1 MYNMLLYSPT
11 YVLITQYERKN
22 QTFHVI
28 TYLSNV
34 SRKICCVNEEK
45 HNGPN
50 GRYLTA
56 SCIVKK
62 RLS

>member
-1 MYNMLLYSPT
+1 MTECQNDLKPKEKDGLETAEIVRLVPLEGSE
-11 YVLITQYERKN
+11 VGHSI
-22 QTFHVI
+22 V
-28 TYLSNV
+28 
-34 SRKICCVNEEK
+34 K

>member
-1 MYNMLLYSPT
+1 MYNMLLYSTT

-34 SRKICCVNEEK
+34 SRKICCVNEGK
-45 HNGPN
+45 KVPN
-50 GRYLTA
+50 KVVSSSIA
-56 SCIVKK
+56 SKK
-62 RLS
+62 TVV